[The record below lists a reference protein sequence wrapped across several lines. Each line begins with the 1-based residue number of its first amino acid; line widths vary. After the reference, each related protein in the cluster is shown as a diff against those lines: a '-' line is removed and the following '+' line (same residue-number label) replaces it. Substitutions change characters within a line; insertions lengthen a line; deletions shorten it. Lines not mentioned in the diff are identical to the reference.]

1 MATDDLEEA
10 AEVARISAAL
20 RTAIQLSGVSNRHI
34 ERSLHLSTGYLT
46 RILNGEVELRFRLVL
61 SICEVIGLPPGNFF
75 AALFPPVSPATKSE
89 ARLAQGL
96 GALHPE
102 RVHVAHARDPKTLL
116 RELRGFLGAL
126 REVLEKEE

>member
-10 AEVARISAAL
+10 AEVQRIAAAL

-46 RILNGEVELRFRLVL
+46 RILNGEVELRFRIVL

-75 AALFPPVSPATKSE
+75 GALFPPVSPATKSE
-89 ARLAQGL
+89 ARLARGL

-102 RVHVAHARDPKTLL
+102 RKPVAHARDPETLL
-116 RELRGFLGAL
+116 RELRGFLGEL
-126 REVLEKEE
+126 KEVLEKEE